1 MRGSTAELHFY
12 KIVLAEPTLEQV
24 INIGDKISI
33 INCSFD
39 KSIWKVL
46 FVKDK
51 SEIYALLI
59 LRLKSRSIHFARII
73 THIALNTSWTD
84 KWKMQH

>member
-39 KSIWKVL
+39 KSI
-46 FVKDK
+46 
-51 SEIYALLI
+51 
-59 LRLKSRSIHFARII
+59 
-73 THIALNTSWTD
+73 
-84 KWKMQH
+84 